1 MFNHERNGMNS
12 LRLLSNHPRTKRVF
26 SGIVLVSVLILAGC
40 PNPTSPPAPLSPDE
54 AVLRDVR
61 AKVAQNPSAFYVADG
76 ALKSN
81 ILLISHGGPLFE
93 LLNLDQININ
103 SDTNYT
109 RVLVKQEQMI
119 RHANNALPTDRNINA
134 EESRQI
140 NLHSAAIIY
149 ALGEHFQRQG
159 RTVSLYTRSW
169 GSFVAAEMYRRWND
183 KPFSKVFIAVGRLDM
198 PQEIVD
204 NRAAITERQKTFGP
218 DGVSI
223 VQELKS
229 IEGQERETASQP
241 GLCTSTDPQ
250 KQFFARFYCTN
261 GTLDQAKLQK
271 QIFLMQSMFF
281 LAHDL
286 LQHRYTQL
294 LDSKALGK
302 AIFYFGGRDRNTG
315 RPNAK
320 EIQFLT
326 GRTDTIDEASGF
338 TKKTVPVVSTSNVSG
353 TPARSTENREVYT
366 MIGRDGHAAVKYGAQ
381 DAHAMKSLLP
391 DLQTDILESFATR

>member
-1 MFNHERNGMNS
+1 MNS
-12 LRLLSNHPRTKRVF
+12 LRLLSNCARKNRVF
-26 SGIVLVSVLILAGC
+26 SGIALASVLILAGC
-40 PNPTSPPAPLSPDE
+40 PNPTSPPAPPSPDE
-54 AVLRDVR
+54 AILRDAR

-93 LLNLDQININ
+93 LLKWDRINVN
-103 SDTNYT
+103 SHTNYT

-119 RHANNALPTDRNINA
+119 RHANNALPTDRTITA

-140 NLHSAAIIY
+140 NLYSAAIIY

-183 KPFSKVFIAVGRLDM
+183 KPFKKVFIAVGRLDM

-204 NRAAITERQKTFGP
+204 NRRAVTEPQKTFGS

-223 VQELKS
+223 ETGPS
-229 IEGQERETASQP
+229 IEQQERATANEP
-241 GLCTSTDPQ
+241 GFCTSTDPQ
-250 KQFFARFYCTN
+250 VQFFARFYCTN
-261 GTLDQAKLQK
+261 GTLDQAKIQK
-271 QIFLMQSMFF
+271 QIILMQSMFF

-286 LQHRYTQL
+286 IQHRYTQL

-302 AIFYFGGRDRNTG
+302 VIFYFGGRDLNTG

-326 GRTDTIDEASGF
+326 GRTGTISEASGF
-338 TKKTVPVVSTSNVSG
+338 AKKTVPVDVTRNVG
-353 TPARSTENREVYT
+353 GIPTRITENREVYT
-366 MIGRDGHAAVKYGAQ
+366 MIGQNNHATVKYGAQ
-381 DAHAMKSLLP
+381 DDHSMQSLLP
-391 DLQTDILESFATR
+391 DLQADILASFAAR

>member
-1 MFNHERNGMNS
+1 MKS
-12 LRLLSNHPRTKRVF
+12 LRSLSHRARTKRVLP
-26 SGIVLVSVLILAGC
+26 GIALVSVLILFGC
-40 PNPTSPPAPLSPDE
+40 QNPTSPPPPAPLSPDE
-54 AVLRDVR
+54 AILRDAR
-61 AKVAQNPSAFYVADG
+61 AKVAQNPRAFYVADG

-93 LLNLDQININ
+93 LLKLDQIDIN
-103 SDTNYT
+103 SNANYT

-119 RHANNALPTDRNINA
+119 RHANNAIPTDRTITA

-140 NLHSAAIIY
+140 NLYSAAIIY

-183 KPFSKVFIAVGRLDM
+183 KPFNKVFIAVGRLDM

-204 NRAAITERQKTFGP
+204 NRRAVTEPQKTFGS

-223 VQELKS
+223 VTELKS
-229 IEGQERETASQP
+229 IEQQERERANEP

-250 KQFFARFYCTN
+250 VQFFARFYCTD
-261 GTLDQAKLQK
+261 GTLDQAKIQK

-302 AIFYFGGRDRNTG
+302 AIFYFGGRDKNTG

-326 GRTDTIDEASGF
+326 GRTGTISAASGF
-338 TKKTVPVVSTSNVSG
+338 TKKTVSVDATRNVSG
-353 TPARSTENREVYT
+353 TPTRITENREVYT
-366 MIGRDGHAAVKYGAQ
+366 MNGQNGHATVKYGAQ
-381 DAHAMKSLLP
+381 DAHSMKSLLP
-391 DLQTDILESFATR
+391 DLQADILASFAAR

>member
-1 MFNHERNGMNS
+1 MS
-12 LRLLSNHPRTKRVF
+12 KPDKSP
-26 SGIVLVSVLILAGC
+26 
-40 PNPTSPPAPLSPDE
+40 PPAPLSPE
-54 AVLRDVR
+54 AVLRDAR

-93 LLNLDQININ
+93 LLKLDQININ
-103 SDTNYT
+103 SNTNYT

-119 RHANNALPTDRNINA
+119 RQANNALPTNRTITA

-140 NLHSAAIIY
+140 NLYSAAIIY

-169 GSFVAAEMYRRWND
+169 GSFVSAEMYRRWND
-183 KPFSKVFIAVGRLDM
+183 KPFKKILIAVGRLDM
-198 PQEIVD
+198 PQEIVA
-204 NRAAITERQKTFGP
+204 NRRAVTEPQKTFGS

-229 IEGQERETASQP
+229 IEQQERETANQP
-241 GLCTSTDPQ
+241 GLCTSTDAQ
-250 KQFFARFYCTN
+250 VQLFARFYCTD
-261 GTLDQAKLQK
+261 GTLDQAKIQK

-315 RPNAK
+315 RPNAQ

-326 GRTDTIDEASGF
+326 GRTGTISAASGF
-338 TKKTVPVVSTSNVSG
+338 TKKTVSVDATRNVGGVPTSV
-353 TPARSTENREVYT
+353 TENREVYT
-366 MIGRDGHAAVKYGAQ
+366 MNGQNGHATVKYGAQ
-381 DAHAMKSLLP
+381 DAHSMKSLLP
-391 DLQTDILESFATR
+391 DLQSDILASFAAR

>member
-1 MFNHERNGMNS
+1 MNS
-12 LRLLSNHPRTKRVF
+12 LRSLSHRARTKRVLP
-26 SGIVLVSVLILAGC
+26 GIALASVLILAGC

-81 ILLISHGGPLFE
+81 ILLISHGGPVFE
-93 LLNLDQININ
+93 LFGFDKINASSN
-103 SDTNYT
+103 TNYT

-119 RHANNALPTDRNINA
+119 RHANNALPTDRTINA

-140 NLHSAAIIY
+140 NLYSAAIIY

-183 KPFSKVFIAVGRLDM
+183 KPFKKVFIAVGRLDM

-204 NRAAITERQKTFGP
+204 NRRAVTEPQKTFGS

-223 VQELKS
+223 ETGLS
-229 IEGQERETASQP
+229 IEQQERATANEP

-250 KQFFARFYCTN
+250 VQFFARFYCTN
-261 GTLDQAKLQK
+261 GTLDQAKIQK
-271 QIFLMQSMFF
+271 QIILTQSMFF
-281 LAHDL
+281 LPHDL

-302 AIFYFGGRDRNTG
+302 AIFYFGGRDKNTG

-326 GRTDTIDEASGF
+326 GRTGTISEASGF
-338 TKKTVPVVSTSNVSG
+338 TKKTVPVAATRNVG
-353 TPARSTENREVYT
+353 GVPTRITENREVYT
-366 MIGRDGHAAVKYGAQ
+366 MIGQNNHATVKYGAQ
-381 DAHAMKSLLP
+381 DDHSMESLLP
-391 DLQTDILESFATR
+391 DLQADILASFAAR

>member
-1 MFNHERNGMNS
+1 MNS
-12 LRLLSNHPRTKRVF
+12 LRSLSHRARTKRVLP
-26 SGIVLVSVLILAGC
+26 GIALASVLILAGC
-40 PNPTSPPAPLSPDE
+40 PNPTSPPPPSPDE
-54 AVLRDVR
+54 AVLRDAR
-61 AKVAQNPSAFYVADG
+61 AKVAQNPSAFYVADDT

-81 ILLISHGGPLFE
+81 ILLIAHGGPVFELFE
-93 LLNLDQININ
+93 FNKINVN
-103 SDTNYT
+103 GNANYT
-109 RVLVKQEQMI
+109 RVLVQQEQMI
-119 RHANNALPTDRNINA
+119 RHANNALPTDRTITA
-134 EESRQI
+134 EESREI
-140 NLHSAAIIY
+140 NLYSAAIIY

-183 KPFSKVFIAVGRLDM
+183 KPFKNVFIAVGRLDM

-204 NRAAITERQKTFGP
+204 NRRAITEPQKTFGS

-223 VQELKS
+223 ETGLS
-229 IEGQERETASQP
+229 IEQQERAMASEP

-250 KQFFARFYCTN
+250 VQFFARFYCTN
-261 GTLDQAKLQK
+261 GTLDQAKIQK

-302 AIFYFGGRDRNTG
+302 AIFYFGGKDRNTG

-326 GRTDTIDEASGF
+326 GRTGTISAASGF
-338 TKKTVPVVSTSNVSG
+338 TKKTVPVVATRDVGG
-353 TPARSTENREVYT
+353 TPTRVTDNREVYT
-366 MIGRDGHAAVKYGAQ
+366 MIGQNGHATVKYGER
-381 DAHAMKSLLP
+381 DAHSMKSLLP
-391 DLQTDILESFATR
+391 DLQADILRSFPAPAR

>member
-1 MFNHERNGMNS
+1 MKS
-12 LRLLSNHPRTKRVF
+12 LRSLSHRARTRRVLP
-26 SGIVLVSVLILAGC
+26 GIALVSVLILFGC
-40 PNPTSPPAPLSPDE
+40 QNPTSPPAPLSPDE
-54 AVLRDVR
+54 AVLRDAR
-61 AKVAQNPSAFYVADG
+61 AKVAQNPSAFYVADDT

-93 LLNLDQININ
+93 LLKLDQINTDRN
-103 SDTNYT
+103 ANYT

-119 RHANNALPTDRNINA
+119 RHANNALPTDRTITA

-140 NLHSAAIIY
+140 NLYSAAIIY

-183 KPFSKVFIAVGRLDM
+183 KPFNKVFIAVGRLDM

-204 NRAAITERQKTFGP
+204 NRRAITEPQKTFGS

-223 VQELKS
+223 VTELKS

-241 GLCTSTDPQ
+241 GLCTSTDAQ
-250 KQFFARFYCTN
+250 VQFFARFYCTN

-286 LQHRYTQL
+286 VQHRYTQL

-326 GRTDTIDEASGF
+326 GRTGTIDEASGF
-338 TKKTVPVVSTSNVSG
+338 TKKTVSV
-353 TPARSTENREVYT
+353 RSTRNVGGVPTAFNENREVYT
-366 MIGRDGHAAVKYGAQ
+366 MIGQNNHAAVKYGAQ
-381 DAHAMKSLLP
+381 DDHSMKSLLP
-391 DLQTDILESFATR
+391 DLQADILASFGVR

>member
-1 MFNHERNGMNS
+1 MLNHERNGMKS
-12 LRLLSNHPRTKRVF
+12 LRSLSNRARTKRVF

-93 LLNLDQININ
+93 LLGLDKINLNRN
-103 SDTNYT
+103 TNYT

-119 RHANNALPTDRNINA
+119 RHANNALPTDRNITA

-140 NLHSAAIIY
+140 NLYSAAIIY

-204 NRAAITERQKTFGP
+204 NRRAITEPQKTFGS

-229 IEGQERETASQP
+229 IEQQERESASAP
-241 GLCTSTDPQ
+241 GLCTSTDAQ
-250 KQFFARFYCTN
+250 VQFFARFYCTN
-261 GTLDQAKLQK
+261 GTLDQAKIQK
-271 QIFLMQSMFF
+271 QIFVIQSMFF

-286 LQHRYTQL
+286 VQHRYTQL

-315 RPNAK
+315 RPNAQ

-326 GRTDTIDEASGF
+326 GRTGTIDEASGF
-338 TKKTVPVVSTSNVSG
+338 TKKTVPVRVTRNVGGVPS
-353 TPARSTENREVYT
+353 AVTENHEVYT
-366 MIGRDGHAAVKYGAQ
+366 MIGRDGHATVKYGAR
-381 DAHAMKSLLP
+381 DDHSMKSLLP
-391 DLQTDILESFATR
+391 DLQADILASFGVR

>member
-1 MFNHERNGMNS
+1 MNS
-12 LRLLSNHPRTKRVF
+12 LRSLSHRARTKRVF
-26 SGIVLVSVLILAGC
+26 SGIALASVLILFGC
-40 PNPTSPPAPLSPDE
+40 PNPTSPPPPAPLSPE
-54 AVLRDVR
+54 AVLRDAR

-93 LLNLDQININ
+93 LLKLDQININ
-103 SDTNYT
+103 SNTNYT

-119 RHANNALPTDRNINA
+119 RQANNALPTNRTITA

-140 NLHSAAIIY
+140 NLYSAAIIY

-169 GSFVAAEMYRRWND
+169 GSFVSAEMYRRWND
-183 KPFSKVFIAVGRLDM
+183 KPFKKILIAVGRLDM
-198 PQEIVD
+198 PQEIVA
-204 NRAAITERQKTFGP
+204 NRRAVTEPQKTFGS

-229 IEGQERETASQP
+229 IEQQERETASQP

-250 KQFFARFYCTN
+250 KQFFARFYCTD
-261 GTLDQAKLQK
+261 GTLDQAKIQK

-326 GRTDTIDEASGF
+326 GRTGTISAASDF
-338 TKKTVPVVSTSNVSG
+338 TKKIVSVDATRNVSG
-353 TPARSTENREVYT
+353 TPTRITENREVYT
-366 MIGRDGHAAVKYGAQ
+366 MNGQNGHATVKYGAQ
-381 DAHAMKSLLP
+381 DAHSMKSLLP
-391 DLQTDILESFATR
+391 DLQSDILASFATR

>member
-1 MFNHERNGMNS
+1 MNS
-12 LRLLSNHPRTKRVF
+12 LRSLSHRTRTKRVF
-26 SGIVLVSVLILAGC
+26 SGIVLASVLILAGC
-40 PNPTSPPAPLSPDE
+40 PNPTSSPLDE
-54 AVLRDVR
+54 GVLRDAR
-61 AKVAQNPSAFYVADG
+61 AQVARNPSAFYVADDTT
-76 ALKSN
+76 LKSN

-93 LLNLDQININ
+93 LLKLDQINIKSN
-103 SDTNYT
+103 ANYT

-119 RHANNALPTDRNINA
+119 RHANNALPTDRTITA

-140 NLHSAAIIY
+140 NLYSAAIIY

-183 KPFSKVFIAVGRLDM
+183 KPFKNVFIAVGRLDM
-198 PQEIVD
+198 PQEIVA
-204 NRAAITERQKTFGP
+204 NRRAVTEPQKTFGS

-229 IEGQERETASQP
+229 IEGQERESANRP
-241 GLCTSTDPQ
+241 GLCTSNDPQ
-250 KQFFARFYCTN
+250 VQFFARFYCTN
-261 GTLDQAKLQK
+261 GTLDQAKIQK

-302 AIFYFGGRDRNTG
+302 AIFYFGGKDRNTG

-326 GRTDTIDEASGF
+326 GRTGTIDEASGF
-338 TKKTVPVVSTSNVSG
+338 TKKTVSVNATRNVSG
-353 TPARSTENREVYT
+353 IPTRVSESREVYT
-366 MIGRDGHAAVKYGAQ
+366 MIGRDGHATVKYGAQ
-381 DAHAMKSLLP
+381 DAHSMKSLLP
-391 DLQTDILESFATR
+391 DLQSDILASFATR

>member
-1 MFNHERNGMNS
+1 MNS
-12 LRLLSNHPRTKRVF
+12 LRSLSHRARTKRVF
-26 SGIVLVSVLILAGC
+26 SGIALASVLILFGC
-40 PNPTSPPAPLSPDE
+40 PNPTSPPPPAPLSPE
-54 AVLRDVR
+54 AVLRDAR

-93 LLNLDQININ
+93 LLKLDQININ
-103 SDTNYT
+103 SNTNYT

-119 RHANNALPTDRNINA
+119 RQANNALPTNRTITA

-140 NLHSAAIIY
+140 NLYSAAIIY

-183 KPFSKVFIAVGRLDM
+183 KPFKKILIAVGRLDM
-198 PQEIVD
+198 PQEIVA
-204 NRAAITERQKTFGP
+204 NRRAVTEPQKTFGS

-229 IEGQERETASQP
+229 IEQQERETASQP

-250 KQFFARFYCTN
+250 KQFFARFYCTD
-261 GTLDQAKLQK
+261 GTLDQAKIQK

-326 GRTDTIDEASGF
+326 GRTGTISAASGF
-338 TKKTVPVVSTSNVSG
+338 TKKTVSVDATRNVSG
-353 TPARSTENREVYT
+353 TPTRITENREVYT
-366 MIGRDGHAAVKYGAQ
+366 MNGQNGHATVKYGAQ
-381 DAHAMKSLLP
+381 DAHSMKSLLP
-391 DLQTDILESFATR
+391 DLQADILASFAAR

>member
-1 MFNHERNGMNS
+1 MNS

-353 TPARSTENREVYT
+353 TPTRSTENREVYT

>member
-1 MFNHERNGMNS
+1 MNS
-12 LRLLSNHPRTKRVF
+12 LRSLSHRARTKRVF
-26 SGIVLVSVLILAGC
+26 SGIALASVLILFGC
-40 PNPTSPPAPLSPDE
+40 PNPTSPPPPAPLSPE
-54 AVLRDVR
+54 AVLRDAR

-93 LLNLDQININ
+93 LLKLDQININ
-103 SDTNYT
+103 SNTNYT

-119 RHANNALPTDRNINA
+119 RQANNALPTNRTITA

-140 NLHSAAIIY
+140 NLYSAAIIY

-183 KPFSKVFIAVGRLDM
+183 KPFKKILIAVGRLDM
-198 PQEIVD
+198 PQEIVA
-204 NRAAITERQKTFGP
+204 NRRAVTEPQKTFGS

-229 IEGQERETASQP
+229 IEQQERETASQP

-250 KQFFARFYCTN
+250 KQFFARFYCTD
-261 GTLDQAKLQK
+261 GTLDQAKIQK

-326 GRTDTIDEASGF
+326 GRTGTISAASGF
-338 TKKTVPVVSTSNVSG
+338 TKETVSVDATRNVGGVPTSV
-353 TPARSTENREVYT
+353 TENREVYT
-366 MIGRDGHAAVKYGAQ
+366 MNGQNGHATVKYGAQ
-381 DAHAMKSLLP
+381 DAHSMKSLLP
-391 DLQTDILESFATR
+391 DLQSDILASFATR

>member
-1 MFNHERNGMNS
+1 MKS
-12 LRLLSNHPRTKRVF
+12 LRSLSHRARTKRVF
-26 SGIVLVSVLILAGC
+26 SGIVLVSLLILAGC

-54 AVLRDVR
+54 AVLRDAR
-61 AKVAQNPSAFYVADG
+61 AKVARNPSAFYVADG

-93 LLNLDQININ
+93 LLRLDQINA
-103 SDTNYT
+103 DGHANYT

-119 RHANNALPTDRNINA
+119 RHANNALPTDRNITA

-140 NLHSAAIIY
+140 NLYSAAIIY

-183 KPFSKVFIAVGRLDM
+183 KPFNKVFIAVGRLDM

-204 NRAAITERQKTFGP
+204 NRRAITEPQKTFGS

-229 IEGQERETASQP
+229 IEQQERESASQP

-261 GTLDQAKLQK
+261 GTLDQAKIQK

-286 LQHRYTQL
+286 IQHRYTQL

-315 RPNAK
+315 RPNTK

-326 GRTDTIDEASGF
+326 GRTGTIDEANGF
-338 TKKTVPVVSTSNVSG
+338 TKKTVPVRGTRNVG
-353 TPARSTENREVYT
+353 GVPTAFNENREVYT
-366 MIGRDGHAAVKYGAQ
+366 MIGQNNHATVKYGAQ
-381 DAHAMKSLLP
+381 DDHSMKSLLP
-391 DLQTDILESFATR
+391 DLQADILASFGAR

>member
-1 MFNHERNGMNS
+1 MNS
-12 LRLLSNHPRTKRVF
+12 LRSLSHRARTKRVF
-26 SGIVLVSVLILAGC
+26 SGIALASVLILFGC
-40 PNPTSPPAPLSPDE
+40 PNPTSPPPSPDE

-61 AKVAQNPSAFYVADG
+61 AKVARNPSAFYVADG

-93 LLNLDQININ
+93 LLKLDQINVDRN
-103 SDTNYT
+103 PNYT

-119 RHANNALPTDRNINA
+119 RHANNALPTDRTITA
-134 EESRQI
+134 EESRDI
-140 NLHSAAIIY
+140 NLYSAAIIY

-183 KPFSKVFIAVGRLDM
+183 KPFNKVLIAVGRLDM

-204 NRAAITERQKTFGP
+204 NRRAITERQKTFGP

-223 VQELKS
+223 VTELKS
-229 IEGQERETASQP
+229 IEGQERESASAP

-250 KQFFARFYCTN
+250 VQFFARFYCT
-261 GTLDQAKLQK
+261 GGAPDPAKLQK

-286 LQHRYTQL
+286 VQHRYTQL
-294 LDSKALGK
+294 LDSKTLGK

-315 RPNAK
+315 RPNAQ

-326 GRTDTIDEASGF
+326 GRTGTIDEASGF
-338 TKKTVPVVSTSNVSG
+338 AKKTVPVVATRSG
-353 TPARSTENREVYT
+353 TRVTENREVYT
-366 MIGRDGHAAVKYGAQ
+366 MIGRDGHATVKYGAQ
-381 DAHAMKSLLP
+381 DDHSMKSLLP
-391 DLQTDILESFATR
+391 DLKADILASFTAR

>member
-1 MFNHERNGMNS
+1 MNS
-12 LRLLSNHPRTKRVF
+12 LRSLSHCARTKRVLP
-26 SGIVLVSVLILAGC
+26 GIALASLLILFGC
-40 PNPTSPPAPLSPDE
+40 QNPTSPPPTPAPLSPDE
-54 AVLRDVR
+54 VVLRDAR

-93 LLNLDQININ
+93 LLRLDQINTSSN
-103 SDTNYT
+103 TNYT

-119 RHANNALPTDRNINA
+119 RQANNALPTDRTITA

-140 NLHSAAIIY
+140 NLYSAAIIY

-159 RTVSLYTRSW
+159 RTVSFYTRSW

-183 KPFSKVFIAVGRLDM
+183 KPFNKVLIAVGRLDM

-204 NRAAITERQKTFGP
+204 NRRAITEPQKTFGS

-223 VQELKS
+223 VQEFKS
-229 IEGQERETASQP
+229 IEQQERETANQT
-241 GLCTSTDPQ
+241 GLCTSTDPEL
-250 KQFFARFYCTN
+250 QFSARFYCTN
-261 GTLDQAKLQK
+261 GMLDQAKIQK

-302 AIFYFGGRDRNTG
+302 AIFYYGGKDRNTG
-315 RPNAK
+315 RPNAQ

-326 GRTDTIDEASGF
+326 GRTGTISEASGF
-338 TKKTVPVVSTSNVSG
+338 TKKTVSVNATRNVG
-353 TPARSTENREVYT
+353 GIPTRVTENRDVYT
-366 MIGRDGHAAVKYGAQ
+366 MIGQNGHATVKYGAQ
-381 DAHAMKSLLP
+381 DDHSMKSLLP
-391 DLQTDILESFATR
+391 DLQADILASFAAR

>member
-1 MFNHERNGMNS
+1 MSKPDKF
-12 LRLLSNHPRTKRVF
+12 P
-26 SGIVLVSVLILAGC
+26 
-40 PNPTSPPAPLSPDE
+40 PPPPASLAPE
-54 AVLRDVR
+54 AVLRDAR
-61 AKVAQNPSAFYVADG
+61 AKVARNPSAFYVADG
-76 ALKSN
+76 ALKSH
-81 ILLISHGGPLFE
+81 ILLIAHGGPLFE
-93 LLNLDQININ
+93 LLEFDRINVN
-103 SDTNYT
+103 SNTNYT

-119 RHANNALPTDRNINA
+119 RHANNALPTDRTITA

-140 NLHSAAIIY
+140 NLYSAAIIY

-183 KPFSKVFIAVGRLDM
+183 KPFNKVLIAVGRLDM

-204 NRAAITERQKTFGP
+204 NRRAITEPQKTFGS

-223 VQELKS
+223 VTELKS
-229 IEGQERETASQP
+229 IEGQERETANQT

-250 KQFFARFYCTN
+250 SRFFARFYCTN
-261 GTLDQAKLQK
+261 GALDQAKIQK

-302 AIFYFGGRDRNTG
+302 AIFYFGGKDKNTG
-315 RPNAK
+315 RPNAQ

-326 GRTDTIDEASGF
+326 GRTGTIDEASGF
-338 TKKTVPVVSTSNVSG
+338 TKKTVSVVATRNVGG
-353 TPARSTENREVYT
+353 TPSRTTENRDVYT
-366 MIGRDGHAAVKYGAQ
+366 MIGQNGHATVKYGAQ
-381 DAHAMKSLLP
+381 DAHSMKSLLP
-391 DLQTDILESFATR
+391 DLQADILASFAAR